1 MTDIHFS
8 ENVRRA
14 MTINCACGQSY
25 TMAQWPAGHYF
36 VICHCGKP
44 LLSRDGTGVT
54 VGGHLPQTPVTTPD
68 PPADPETETP
78 ARGGRQGRHGRAA

>member
-25 TMAQWPAGHYF
+25 TMAQWPAGHYT
-36 VICHCGKP
+36 VICKCGKT
-44 LLSRDGTGVT
+44 LLSRDGTGVH
-54 VGGHLPQTPVTTPD
+54 VASQKPE
-68 PPADPETETP
+68 PAKTP
-78 ARGGRQGRHGRAA
+78 APKPIEKPEPGTQRGHGRPS